1 METFVFGAIRPRPE
15 SCEPEKEPE
24 PESESNSKSK
34 VVLRPNW
41 DWQLKPLEDLT
52 VSDDFSSFEDD
63 IAPFL
68 FSCPRFVYKNK
79 AHREK
84 EAASK
89 RDLFEDDIPFNAIPV
104 PFLAMTCSSNFPRP
118 IDIDDDDDDKRP
130 LLTHLSK
137 FSLDKYNA
145 ENKGSNYEFEKLV
158 KAARRPVPRG
168 TYYITFEAKD
178 ATDTDASNRPAT
190 TFQAH
195 VWNKSSA
202 RKKFE
207 KELPV
212 VKSCSIKT

>member
-24 PESESNSKSK
+24 PESESNSESK

-52 VSDDFSSFEDD
+52 VSDFSSFEDD

-89 RDLFEDDIPFNAIPV
+89 RALFEDDILLIYVFSFNLI
-104 PFLAMTCSSNFPRP
+104 
-118 IDIDDDDDDKRP
+118 
-130 LLTHLSK
+130 
-137 FSLDKYNA
+137 LDC
-145 ENKGSNYEFEKLV
+145 
-158 KAARRPVPRG
+158 AAL
-168 TYYITFEAKD
+168 
-178 ATDTDASNRPAT
+178 
-190 TFQAH
+190 Q
-195 VWNKSSA
+195 
-202 RKKFE
+202 
-207 KELPV
+207 
-212 VKSCSIKT
+212 